1 MVTNPKFLNLGRRAN
16 ELVRYIHECIDLFVT
31 EIEEE
36 RDLTVEE
43 VNILHRRMYK
53 LLKNSTSAKLM

>member
-16 ELVRYIHECIDLFVT
+16 ELVRYIDDCIDLFVS

-36 RDLTVEE
+36 RDLSVEE
-43 VNILHRRMYK
+43 VNTLHRRMYQ
-53 LLKNSTSAKLM
+53 LLRNSAAAKLI